1 MSLKSEKEEWD
12 YPTTEYDG
20 DERIQRMQV
29 LNLVREFELL
39 RLKDSETIKQYSDCL
54 LNIDNHIRLL
64 GSTFKDSRNVKKI
77 LVIGPE
83 WFEAS
88 IKTIEN
94 TKDLSNITVT
104 TLLSAFQ
111 VQEQEC
117 VIKQ

>member
-1 MSLKSEKEEWD
+1 
-12 YPTTEYDG
+12 
-20 DERIQRMQV
+20 MQV

-83 WFEAS
+83 
-88 IKTIEN
+88 
-94 TKDLSNITVT
+94 
-104 TLLSAFQ
+104 
-111 VQEQEC
+111 
-117 VIKQ
+117 